1 MPGLKKS
8 DKVFDSSQS
17 KDEAETPS
25 FVDKKYPGGVTGYE
39 SRREAYN
46 RVKKARNFMKRV
58 NGGNFYNRYS
68 DQGSMI
74 SEAPSVT
81 ASDLGRLDKA
91 GDHKYKD
98 VEAVLTVES
107 KSISQTSTEELQIPK
122 SSFSIEFKTINV
134 EDLDEALG
142 DSAYI
147 IHEVAAD
154 RNLQAI
160 HLQEL
165 HK

>member
-1 MPGLKKS
+1 
-8 DKVFDSSQS
+8 
-17 KDEAETPS
+17 
-25 FVDKKYPGGVTGYE
+25 
-39 SRREAYN
+39 
-46 RVKKARNFMKRV
+46 MKRV

-91 GDHKYKD
+91 GDHKYTD
-98 VEAVLTVES
+98 VEAVPTVES

-122 SSFSIEFKTINV
+122 SFSIEFKTINV
-134 EDLDEALG
+134 QDLDEALG